1 MSFSYSWQLTKVYR
15 TVPEG
20 IITQTFWR
28 CTAVDEDGKTAIMD
42 GGTVFDQ
49 YAVKN
54 NEPEPLTGK
63 RPAFIED
70 PSDEEILSWIIEVH
84 TNENRLSALEALFKV
99 KLYGDADDLT
109 SPPPD
114 REEDE

>member
-1 MSFSYSWQLTKVYR
+1 MSFTYSWELTKVHR
-15 TVPEG
+15 LVPEG

-28 CTAVDEDGKTAIMD
+28 CTATDDDGNTATID
-42 GGTVFDQ
+42 GSTVFDQ

-54 NEPEPLTGK
+54 NEPEPLTGN

-99 KLYGDADDLT
+99 ELYGDEDDLT